1 MTPRRIDP
9 LQRKD
14 DMPDLIPQRQRVLR
28 EAETLQDMA
37 TRVLDTGGEPNYAGE
52 KLARAFRANVHAL
65 LVLGW
70 RRSALIE
77 AIDKEAQ
84 CVPEAQL

>member
-1 MTPRRIDP
+1 MTPRPPTR
-9 LQRKD
+9 RND

-28 EAETLQDMA
+28 KAETLQDMA
-37 TRVLDTGGEPNYAGE
+37 TRVLNNGGQPNYAGE

-70 RRSALIE
+70 RRSDLVE
-77 AIDKEAQ
+77 AIDREAHY
-84 CVPEAQL
+84 VPEAQP

>member
-9 LQRKD
+9 LRRKD
-14 DMPDLIPQRQRVLR
+14 DMPDLTQRQRVLR

-37 TRVLDTGGEPNYAGE
+37 TRVLNTGGEPNYAGE
-52 KLARAFRANVHAL
+52 KLARALRANVHAL

-70 RRSALIE
+70 RRSDLVE
-77 AIDKEAQ
+77 TIDKEAQ
-84 CVPEAQL
+84 YVPEAQP